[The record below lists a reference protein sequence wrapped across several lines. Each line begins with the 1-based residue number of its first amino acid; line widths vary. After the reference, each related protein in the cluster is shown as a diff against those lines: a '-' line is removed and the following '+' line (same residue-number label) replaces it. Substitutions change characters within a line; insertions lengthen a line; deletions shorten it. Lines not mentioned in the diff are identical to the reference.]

1 MAPITALRRTALGLA
16 LPLCLALTSSLLA
29 NEPAAPAAEEEST
42 HAKALRYTRALE
54 ETPDAADAAEVRRAL
69 LDWGM
74 NNGEFEVNLC
84 NVMDLPELGH
94 KDRSPITTELTQQM
108 LFGNIAFQIEHG
120 TDTPELARQVAAAE
134 SAIKVYTVM
143 LAKHPELRIAQ
154 MDALIA
160 EQKAG
165 RLDRHLTPVVT
176 DCLAAR
182 RTRVNQSPDEVPLL
196 GGFLRETSVIYPERI
211 GTWVMVGE
219 HRIDTVPYG
228 ASLRYQRPD
237 DSSGFI
243 DLYIY
248 PVGMNTPEA
257 VAEQA
262 KIEREALQQNWAPQ
276 LVDPPMSALST
287 FKLPVEPAK
296 PSPYHQPRPKTVT
309 AYQVD
314 FGFKREDGAYSGAF
328 IYMVDRLH
336 GIEIRY
342 NAKASS
348 LDRTRLRKEAEK
360 FTREVFPQLSI
371 VSNGSCG
378 LPQMGIDGKLADG
391 CDGIEPVTP
400 AVGEGKRELRFE
412 YTPSPDTAQ

>member
-1 MAPITALRRTALGLA
+1 MASITALRRTVLALA
-16 LPLCLALTSSLLA
+16 LPLCLGLASPLLA
-29 NEPAAPAAEEEST
+29 NEPEAPAEPEEST
-42 HAKALRYTRALE
+42 HAKVLRYTRALE
-54 ETPDAADAAEVRRAL
+54 ESPDAADASEVRRAL
-69 LDWGM
+69 LDWAM

-84 NVMDLPELGH
+84 DVMDLPEQGH

-108 LFGNIAFQIEHG
+108 LFGNVAYQIEHG

-134 SAIKVYTVM
+134 SAIKVYSVM

-165 RLDRHLTPVVT
+165 RLDRHLSPVVA

-182 RTRVNQSPDEVPLL
+182 LTRVNATPDEVPFL

-219 HRIDTVPYG
+219 HRFDTAPYG
-228 ASLRYQRPD
+228 ASLRYERPD
-237 DSSGFI
+237 DNTGFI
-243 DLYIY
+243 DVYIY
-248 PVGMNTPEA
+248 PVGVNSAEA

-262 KIEREALQQNWAPQ
+262 VIERDALQKGWASQ
-276 LVDPPMSALST
+276 LVDPPMSPLST
-287 FKLPVEPAK
+287 FTLPVRPVAN

-314 FGFKREDGAYSGAF
+314 FGFKREEGAYSGAF

-348 LDRTRLRKEAEK
+348 LDRAQLRKEAEK
-360 FTREVFPQLSI
+360 FTREVFPQLGI

-378 LPQMGIDGKLADG
+378 LPQMGVDGKLADG

-400 AVGEGKRELRFE
+400 AVGEGMRELRFE
-412 YTPSPDTAQ
+412 YAPPSS

>member
-1 MAPITALRRTALGLA
+1 MTSITALHRTALALA
-16 LPLCLALTSSLLA
+16 LPLCLSLASPLLA
-29 NEPAAPAAEEEST
+29 QQPAAPAEPEEST
-42 HAKALRYTRALE
+42 HAKVLRYTRALE
-54 ETPDAADAAEVRRAL
+54 KSPDAADASEVRRAL
-69 LDWGM
+69 LDWAM
-74 NNGEFEVNLC
+74 NNSEFEVNLC
-84 NVMDLPELGH
+84 DVMDLPELGH

-108 LFGNIAFQIEHG
+108 LFGNVAFQIEHG

-134 SAIKVYTVM
+134 SAIKVYSVM

-165 RLDRHLTPVVT
+165 RLDRHLAPVVT

-182 RTRVNQSPDEVPLL
+182 LTRVNATPDEVPFL

-219 HRIDTVPYG
+219 HRFDTAPYG
-228 ASLRYQRPD
+228 ASLRYERPD
-237 DSSGFI
+237 DNTGFI
-243 DLYIY
+243 DVYIY
-248 PVGMNTPEA
+248 PVGVNSAEA

-262 KIEREALQQNWAPQ
+262 VIERDALQKGWSSQ
-276 LVDPPMSALST
+276 LVDPPMSPLST
-287 FKLPVEPAK
+287 FTLPVKPPAK

-314 FGFKREDGAYSGAF
+314 FGFKREDGAYSGTF

-348 LDRTRLRKEAEK
+348 LDRAQLRKEAEK

-378 LPQMGIDGKLADG
+378 LPQMGVDGKLADG

-400 AVGEGKRELRFE
+400 AVGEGMRELRFE
-412 YTPSPDTAQ
+412 YAPPSP